1 MLQSMTGFGKAAG
14 SYKGKKVSI
23 EIRALNSKGLDLT
36 VRTHTLYR
44 ELESEIRRVITDQ
57 LVRGKIDVN
66 VVLEDTG
73 NSKSVCLNQSLVK
86 AYYEDL
92 KKANET
98 LGETSLDYLAMIV
111 RLPDVYTNEK
121 EELTAEERAWIL
133 DLSLQSCTKLKE
145 FRLQEGEALHIDF
158 TKQIEGIRRLMLETE
173 PFESERV
180 EIVRQRMEKQ
190 LEDIKTGNYD
200 QNRLEQ
206 ELIYYLEKFDVSE
219 EKMRLTNHLDYF
231 LTTMVEGATG
241 RKLGFIGQEIGREIN
256 TLGSK
261 CNHAEMQKKVVD
273 MKDHLEKIKEQVL
286 NTL

>member
-1 MLQSMTGFGKAAG
+1 MLQSMTGFGKAVG
-14 SYKGKKVSI
+14 TFKGKKISV

-36 VRTHTLYR
+36 VRTHNSYR
-44 ELESEIRRVITDQ
+44 ELEPEVRKLVTDQ
-57 LVRGKIDVN
+57 LERGKVDLSIF
-66 VVLEDTG
+66 LEDSG
-73 NSKSVCLNQSLVK
+73 DANCVRLNQSLVK

-92 KKANET
+92 KAANEVI
-98 LGETSLDYLAMIV
+98 GEKTTDYLSLIV
-111 RLPDVYTNEK
+111 RLPEIYSTEKQDLSSDEK
-121 EELTAEERAWIL
+121 EWLM
-133 DLSLQSCTKLKE
+133 DLCKNACENLIQ
-145 FRLQEGEALHIDF
+145 FREQEGEALRIEF
-158 TKQIEGIRRLMLETE
+158 VKQIEGIRKLLIETE
-173 PFESERV
+173 PCEGERV
-180 EIVRQRMEKQ
+180 EVVRQRMEKQ
-190 LEDIKTGNYD
+190 LEELRTGNYD
-200 QNRLEQ
+200 PNRLEQ

-231 LTTMVEGATG
+231 LQTMQEGAIG